1 MAKDRITVM
10 LAASMSGEKLRP
22 LVMGKSQN
30 SRFFLTT
37 FQNSDTGQKYHVI
50 NGQLWSSFTNNTL
63 QCAVSVLRSILVRMD
78 DCNTASELTKKIT
91 ILDVIQWLENAWMRV
106 EETTI
111 SKCFAKVGFTSIDER
126 IQSIE
131 EVEWYDSELIPLHQV
146 VPDLSYQDFI
156 NVHSDLAVTKQYTI
170 EDINA
175 ATDKEVMEMASKILL
190 YANESCD
197 IPEDQRAD
205 FIKVASKLYDTQA
218 SLIINQIIVYARTYS
233 RLKWKWDLCEQTD
246 EVMVLSEIFGNK
258 LFEFD
263 EKHSKGQISNT
274 IELNGSTIKIGVSKR
289 SINDNHE
296 REILLSK
303 DLDHIP
309 PISLVFEFPANYP
322 SVSMPKFSLSC
333 LWLNSKQRSIWK
345 SLWNENKGSVILF
358 NWITF
363 LQNEVLE
370 FLDFEKEIIIEEK
383 DVSSLFNTPLKFIQ
397 ELESYDVSW
406 KEGIFH
412 ESLFTCNICFQ
423 DKFGKECVQFKGCD
437 HVYCKICMRSYFETK
452 IQEGSESGIV
462 CPTHECS
469 VEALP
474 TQIKELVSEK
484 LYSDYEN
491 GLIEMSL
498 RGMSD
503 VIRCPMRHCR
513 VPTIID
519 IKSNSGECPSCR
531 FVVPLAKQRE
541 LMDKYNNADDEER
554 KKMEKIY
561 SQKFLLESQNAILCH
576 DLIKDISMNCPNCF
590 SAIQKSEGCNKMFCT
605 KCSTNFCYIC
615 GTKLFASNPYAH
627 FSDVRSSKYY
637 ESQLIKQKRIDDRMK
652 DMKERLSHISS
663 PEPVDTLILELEK
676 QRDLS
681 RTIVHVDMDA
691 YYAAVEMLG
700 PPPIPPDVPIA
711 VGSTGMLSTS
721 NYPARKYGVRAGMP
735 GFIAK
740 KLCPHLRII
749 PPDFTKYTTIAE
761 KIHITDYLK
770 NNATDPEKV
779 AETIRQ
785 EIYDATGLT
794 ASAGIA
800 SNALLAKPNRDEI
813 MNFVGKLPVR
823 KVGALGMGPNRLSSE
838 RERKSMSTETT
849 FRDTSNES
857 ELLNICRDLSNELS
871 QELLNANLRGKCIT
885 LKIKTDTFVVKIIQL
900 FSVSDVVQTSHID
913 DCLSRKAIAEILN
926 KEKRVTSS
934 EPSIHHSSNKK
945 VKTIDDYFKT

>member
-1 MAKDRITVM
+1 M
-10 LAASMSGEKLRP
+10 LI
-22 LVMGKSQN
+22 
-30 SRFFLTT
+30 FL
-37 FQNSDTGQKYHVI
+37 Y
-50 NGQLWSSFTNNTL
+50 
-63 QCAVSVLRSILVRMD
+63 
-78 DCNTASELTKKIT
+78 
-91 ILDVIQWLENAWMRV
+91 
-106 EETTI
+106 
-111 SKCFAKVGFTSIDER
+111 
-126 IQSIE
+126 
-131 EVEWYDSELIPLHQV
+131 LHQSHCV
-146 VPDLSYQDFI
+146 CKNL
-156 NVHSDLAVTKQYTI
+156 LKAKM
-170 EDINA
+170 
-175 ATDKEVMEMASKILL
+175 EV
-190 YANESCD
+190 
-197 IPEDQRAD
+197 
-205 FIKVASKLYDTQA
+205 
-218 SLIINQIIVYARTYS
+218 
-233 RLKWKWDLCEQTD
+233 DLCEQTD

-333 LWLNSKQRSIWK
+333 LWLNSKQILLLEEHLE

-531 FVVPLAKQRE
+531 FVFCSNCLCTFHGLNPCKVPLAKQRE

-627 FSDVRSSKYY
+627 FSDVRS
-637 ESQLIKQKRIDDRMK
+637 
-652 DMKERLSHISS
+652 
-663 PEPVDTLILELEK
+663 P
-676 QRDLS
+676 
-681 RTIVHVDMDA
+681 
-691 YYAAVEMLG
+691 
-700 PPPIPPDVPIA
+700 
-711 VGSTGMLSTS
+711 
-721 NYPARKYGVRAGMP
+721 
-735 GFIAK
+735 
-740 KLCPHLRII
+740 C
-749 PPDFTKYTTIAE
+749 
-761 KIHITDYLK
+761 
-770 NNATDPEKV
+770 
-779 AETIRQ
+779 
-785 EIYDATGLT
+785 
-794 ASAGIA
+794 
-800 SNALLAKPNRDEI
+800 
-813 MNFVGKLPVR
+813 
-823 KVGALGMGPNRLSSE
+823 
-838 RERKSMSTETT
+838 
-849 FRDTSNES
+849 
-857 ELLNICRDLSNELS
+857 
-871 QELLNANLRGKCIT
+871 ANL
-885 LKIKTDTFVVKIIQL
+885 L
-900 FSVSDVVQTSHID
+900 FDFINNEADFEVP
-913 DCLSRKAIAEILN
+913 L
-926 KEKRVTSS
+926 
-934 EPSIHHSSNKK
+934 
-945 VKTIDDYFKT
+945 